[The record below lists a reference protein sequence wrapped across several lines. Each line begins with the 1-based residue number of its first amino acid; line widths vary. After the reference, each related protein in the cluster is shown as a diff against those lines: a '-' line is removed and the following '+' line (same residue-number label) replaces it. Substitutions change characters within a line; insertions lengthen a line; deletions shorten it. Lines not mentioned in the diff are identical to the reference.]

1 MNNLQLR
8 NYQLFFEDS
17 DVVLP
22 CSLILD
28 AENAGSCTYG
38 QYSFTKPSELFPS
51 IDFQS
56 SSFLFSSVSATV
68 FTPSDNS
75 KKRPKLVYTIKDAN
89 YKCHS
94 ISFLPQSADY
104 VIVDNVFCP
113 LDITQVDELNSI
125 LGGIPEGPI
134 AFSLVAV
141 ILAKNSP
148 LISIIRDDDYC
159 CSFEEITIAQTN
171 PNYPLFG
178 YQIQGVTWMNSVLRE
193 GVGLVLAD
201 EMGLGKTA
209 QVISV
214 LTTQAPSGTSLII
227 VPSTLKENWRRELQK
242 FSPGLSTYVYGGK
255 DRFVYY
261 KRLEK
266 YDVIITSYD
275 TASSDFGIL
284 QQIHWNLIILDEAQA
299 IKNATT
305 KRSTIIREYPKRA
318 GLAVSGTPFENHIED
333 VWSIFDFCF
342 RGLLGSFRQF
352 ESRFSDTEDS
362 AHAVEEIISPLILR
376 RKVAEVRKDLPEKLI
391 IDKVIEMNDFEA
403 ERYENIR
410 LQCSGES
417 GKPNLGMLQKLRQ
430 FCAFPSIVD
439 DSLQNSLPTDVSE
452 KYNYLI
458 EITDSIYQKHEKAL
472 IFTGW
477 INAQNIIIESLNARY
492 GIKCFVLNGETPQ
505 DQRQKVVD
513 EFSARNGFEIM
524 ILNPTVGATGLNITA
539 ANHVIFY
546 TLEWNPSQ
554 EDQCIGR
561 AARIGQTKTVM
572 VYRLF
577 YCDTVED
584 VMNERLNRKRQLRE
598 IIIQGTDGSDEAD
611 IMKALS
617 VSPFTEEMV
626 P

>member
-8 NYQLFFEDS
+8 NYQLFIEGS
-17 DVVLP
+17 EEAIP
-22 CSLILD
+22 CERILE
-28 AENAGSCTYG
+28 AENTGLATFA
-38 QYSFTKPSELFPS
+38 QNSFIKPSKSFPS
-51 IDFQS
+51 IDFAS
-56 SSFLFSSVSATV
+56 SSFIYSSVSATI
-68 FTPSDNS
+68 FTPSDNG
-75 KKRPKLVYTIKDAN
+75 KKRPRLTYTIKDAN
-89 YKCHS
+89 FVCHS
-94 ISFLPQSADY
+94 VSFIPQDADY
-104 VIVDNVFCP
+104 VIVDNLFCP
-113 LDITQVDELNSI
+113 LDRSQVDELNSVI
-125 LGGIPEGPI
+125 GGVHEGPI

-148 LISIIRDDDYC
+148 LISIIRDDDNC
-159 CSFEEITIAQTN
+159 CSFEEISIAPTN
-171 PNYPLFG
+171 PNYPLFA
-178 YQIQGVTWMNSVLRE
+178 YQTQGVTWMNSVLHE

-214 LTTQAPSGTSLII
+214 LTTQATNGTSLII
-227 VPSTLKENWRRELQK
+227 VPSTLKENWKRELNK
-242 FSPGLSTYVYGGK
+242 FSPGLSSFIYGGK

-261 KRLEK
+261 KQLEK

-275 TASSDFGIL
+275 TASSDFSIL

-299 IKNATT
+299 IKNAPT
-305 KRSTIIREYPKRA
+305 KRSRIIREYPKRA

-342 RGLLGSFRQF
+342 RGLLGSLGQF
-352 ESRFSDTEDS
+352 ESQFSDTEDS
-362 AHAVEEIISPLILR
+362 AHAVEQIISPLILR

-391 IDKVIEMNDFEA
+391 IDKVIEMSDFEA
-403 ERYENIR
+403 ERYETIR
-410 LQCSGES
+410 QQCAGNS

-439 DSLQNSLPTDVSE
+439 DSLQGNLPTDVSE
-452 KYNYLI
+452 KFNYLI
-458 EITDSIYQKHEKAL
+458 EITDSVFQKHEKAL

-477 INAQNIIIESLNARY
+477 IKAQNIIIDSLNARY

-505 DQRQKVVD
+505 EKRQEVVD
-513 EFSARNGFEIM
+513 DFSSRNGFEIM

-598 IIIQGTDGSDEAD
+598 ITIQGTDGTDEAD

-617 VSPFTEEMV
+617 VSPFTEEV
-626 P
+626 